1 MTIETQHD
9 IDALKRIGGIVTK
22 ILRDCSARLKPGP
35 TTADSTRLTHAR
47 SVAEGED
54 VGRTRTPWKNS
65 SGQYEHRFV
74 TTCGAPSS

>member
-22 ILRDCSARLKPGP
+22 ILRELLGRLEPGIA
-35 TTADSTRLTHAR
+35 TADSTRLTHAR

-54 VGRTRTPWKNS
+54 GWTLIAPRGNLS
-65 SGQYEHRFV
+65 AQYEHTLVITR
-74 TTCGAPSS
+74 GAPSS